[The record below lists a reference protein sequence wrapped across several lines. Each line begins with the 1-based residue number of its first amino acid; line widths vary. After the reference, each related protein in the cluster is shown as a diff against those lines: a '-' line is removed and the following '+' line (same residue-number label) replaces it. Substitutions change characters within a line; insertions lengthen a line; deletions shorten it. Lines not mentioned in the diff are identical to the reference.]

1 MLAHANS
8 GCSLSPDCYSAD
20 DRYEDITTLLE
31 DSQMTLQTMM
41 ASRFVVG
48 IRDTVE
54 VWDRKMMQLSQT
66 LDEWMT
72 CQRNW
77 MYLESIFGQGDIQK
91 QLPDEA
97 AKFLKV
103 DQFWKETMRATHKAP
118 NVVEAAT
125 TDEGLLKKFADANA
139 LLEQVLIAAAATT
152 GIPRDTVPLCRSK
165 SRSRTTC

>member
-1 MLAHANS
+1 
-8 GCSLSPDCYSAD
+8 
-20 DRYEDITTLLE
+20 
-31 DSQMTLQTMM
+31 
-41 ASRFVVG
+41 
-48 IRDTVE
+48 
-54 VWDRKMMQLSQT
+54 MQLSQT